1 VFPSQTVAPAV
12 VAEVSMS
19 VRYPASTTYPNAS
32 VAIDSEVIPS
42 VLDEVVSD
50 VAEAREMSALSPVAP
65 ETYTAEPFGIVVPVV
80 FFTRNLTTCVL
91 VAAVA
96 PVIAD
101 WSMLTVDVPDAVTT
115 DAGEVPITALTY
127 VPAVW

>member
-1 VFPSQTVAPAV
+1 
-12 VAEVSMS
+12 M
-19 VRYPASTTYPNAS
+19 
-32 VAIDSEVIPS
+32 
-42 VLDEVVSD
+42 DEVVSD

-65 ETYTAEPFGIVVPVV
+65 ETYTADPFGIVVPVV
-80 FFTRNLTTCVL
+80 FFTRNRTTCAL

-101 WSMLTVDVPDAVTT
+101 WSMLIVDVPDAVTT